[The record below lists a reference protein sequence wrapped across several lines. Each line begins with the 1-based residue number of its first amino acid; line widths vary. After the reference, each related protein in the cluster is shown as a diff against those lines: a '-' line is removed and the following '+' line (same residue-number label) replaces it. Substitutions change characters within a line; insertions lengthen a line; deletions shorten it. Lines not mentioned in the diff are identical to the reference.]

1 MKKAVPAGRQGFTLV
16 EVLIALGLA
25 GILLLAGS
33 YALGTFLRTYRTS
46 INKAEKLQIR
56 QMIATRLIR
65 EIRSAEK
72 LEPSTREKLSLR
84 LSGALVSYS
93 YKDGK
98 VRREAG
104 SSASYLTEPGEVKE
118 LYFESPSSRMVW
130 IYLDGQKSGGYC
142 RNE

>member
-1 MKKAVPAGRQGFTLV
+1 MKRGFTLV

-33 YALGTFLRTYRTS
+33 YALGTFIRTYRTT
-46 INKAEKLQIR
+46 IKKAEKIQIR
-56 QMIATRLIR
+56 QMVLTRLIR

-84 LSGALVSYS
+84 LGGALVGYS

-98 VRREAG
+98 VRRESGA
-104 SSASYLTEPGEVKE
+104 SASYLTEPDEVRE
-118 LYFESPSSRMVW
+118 LYFEYPAPKLVL
-130 IYLDGQKSGGYC
+130 IYLDGQKSGGYL
-142 RNE
+142 RNGP

>member
-1 MKKAVPAGRQGFTLV
+1 MRKGFTLI
-16 EVLIALGLA
+16 EVLIALGLT

-33 YALGTFLRTYRTS
+33 YALGTFIRTYRSS

-56 QMIATRLIR
+56 QMVVTRIIR

-84 LSGALVSYS
+84 LGGVPIFYS

-98 VRREAG
+98 VRRESG
-104 SSASYLTEPGEVKE
+104 SSASYLTEAGEVKE
-118 LYFESPSSRMVW
+118 LYFEYPAPRMVW
-130 IYLDGQKSGGYC
+130 TYLDGQKSGGYC